1 MIDSEKQNLLKSTI
15 RKYYDFSAADPI
27 GESLVFRIETF
38 EHYPDQ
44 YFDAMAKEL
53 DSLGFLAFT
62 NAGTDNEIVVVRRP
76 ELSNDLKLKVFLF
89 IATVASVFYFGY
101 TYQVSYSGLN
111 NPLENI
117 AYDLVFF
124 VLPISVILA
133 GREAG
138 KYVALKKNGMSY
150 SLPIFIPDPLGIGTM
165 GIINTPNRPYISR
178 KAMVEA
184 GSYSLIFGFL
194 ISTVFLLIGSFLTL
208 SFPPSA
214 PIVNSPAETIGTPLI
229 MQFVGNRLIPSN
241 GILDPLAF
249 AGWTGIVT
257 TSLNALP
264 LGFLDGGII
273 SSTIMGRRAIYLSYL
288 SVMVIIGLGIL
299 YPPWIILAVF
309 ALLVGL
315 RGPQA
320 LNNIT
325 GIRPNTKM
333 LAAISFIIL
342 LVGIAPF
349 PFHASVNTFQTDIS
363 QEYFVVYPGHQNISF
378 DISVNNTG
386 QSTIVPAFEIS
397 PTVSF
402 ILSGASRSI
411 TPGKMISYALQV
423 NLSNQ
428 LSPGFNHF
436 YTTVYSGSYHQT
448 LDILVL
454 DVNLSHSAAFNNNNP
469 YNTHVKENDTFNLT
483 LNVSAS
489 ENLSILSMGG
499 PNLTFSY
506 FIGNNAITLNKGV
519 ELLFPQISV
528 TPNNPLILNLRAD
541 SVPSYWYIIAYDGN
555 YNATFARIM
564 VTG

>member
-1 MIDSEKQNLLKSTI
+1 MIDSEKQNLLKSAI
-15 RKYYDFSAADPI
+15 GKYYEFSAVDLI

-38 EHYPDQ
+38 DHYPEQ
-44 YFDAMAKEL
+44 YFDAMVKEL
-53 DSLGFLAFT
+53 DKLGFLAFT

-76 ELSNDLKLKVFLF
+76 ELSNNLKMKVILF

-133 GREAG
+133 GREVG

-150 SLPIFIPDPLGIGTM
+150 SLPIFVPDPLGIGTM

-178 KAMVEA
+178 KAMVES

-194 ISTVFLLIGSFLTL
+194 ISIVFLLIGSFLTFY
-208 SFPPSA
+208 FPPMA
-214 PIVNSPAETIGTPLI
+214 PIVNTPAETIGTPLI

-249 AGWTGIVT
+249 AGWIGIVT

-273 SSTIMGRRAIYLSYL
+273 SSTIMGRRAIYFSYL
-288 SVMVIIGLGIL
+288 SIMVIIGLGIL

-325 GIRPNTKM
+325 KIRLNTKM
-333 LAAISFIIL
+333 LVAISFTIL

-349 PFHASVNTFQTDIS
+349 PFHASANKFQTEIS
-363 QEYFVVYPGHQNISF
+363 QQYFVVYSSQQNINF
-378 DISVNNTG
+378 NISVNNIG
-386 QSTIVPAFEIS
+386 QSTIVPAFEIT

-402 ILSGASRSI
+402 ILSGASRTI
-411 TPGKMISYALQV
+411 APGKMITYTLEA

-428 LSPGFNHF
+428 LSLGFNHF
-436 YTTVYSGSYHQT
+436 YTTVYSGSYSQT
-448 LDILVL
+448 LEILVL
-454 DVNLSHSAAFNNNNP
+454 DVNLSNSVTFNNNNP
-469 YNTHVKENDTFNLT
+469 YNIPVKENETFNLT
-483 LNVSAS
+483 LKVSAP
-489 ENLSILSMGG
+489 ENVSILSMGG

-506 FIGNNAITLNKGV
+506 FVESHPITLNKSI
-519 ELLFPQISV
+519 EYLFPQILV
-528 TPNNPLILNLRAD
+528 TPSNPLKLSLRAD
-541 SVPSYWYIIAYDGN
+541 SIPSYWYIVAYDGN
-555 YNATFARIM
+555 YNATYAKIN
-564 VTG
+564 VTR